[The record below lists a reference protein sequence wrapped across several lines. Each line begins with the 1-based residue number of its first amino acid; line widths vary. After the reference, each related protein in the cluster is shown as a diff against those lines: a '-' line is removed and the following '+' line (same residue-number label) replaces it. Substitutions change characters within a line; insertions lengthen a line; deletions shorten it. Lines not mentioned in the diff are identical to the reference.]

1 MGDSTKHGVKRKK
14 KKKSSTRGHTRSGR
28 KDGRTPS
35 QPRSSCWIP
44 SSTCPLRSH
53 SAPGKFRRCPSHPNV
68 TFSRLLE
75 CAGLFLTLLST
86 SSLSLHAAGCS
97 LEWHFTS
104 ESLSHAGSPSPS
116 GKSDLFFDRCLSVAT
131 PPLIAK
137 PSGEKRS
144 PRKTFGGFS
153 EESHNRIIRPT

>member
-14 KKKSSTRGHTRSGR
+14 KKKKQHARPHEEREEGR
-28 KDGRTPS
+28 TDGRAPS

-68 TFSRLLE
+68 TFSHLLE

-116 GKSDLFFDRCLSVAT
+116 GKSDRFFDRCLSVAT

-137 PSGEKRS
+137 PSREKRS
-144 PRKTFGGFS
+144 PGKHSVVLVRNPKETAL
-153 EESHNRIIRPT
+153 

>member
-1 MGDSTKHGVKRKK
+1 MGDSTKHGVRRKEEEEKK
-14 KKKSSTRGHTRSGR
+14 KAAREATRGAG
-28 KDGRTPS
+28 GRTDGLR
-35 QPRSSCWIP
+35 RSLAP
-44 SSTCPLRSH
+44 PVGFLPLPVR
-53 SAPGKFRRCPSHPNV
+53 SAPTLPPENSDAAPQHPNV

-137 PSGEKRS
+137 PSREKRS
-144 PRKTFGGFS
+144 PGKHSVVLVR
-153 EESHNRIIRPT
+153 NPTTAL